1 MKIADLPMT
10 RWTMKGIELLQRE
23 YDNRLPE
30 DDEACAPEFDEAKGL
45 VWLENGVDQLMRGGD
60 VIFKRRLC
68 SPQGV
73 KFMDFMVAID
83 EFALEQM
90 SAPSCKNYALGM
102 MVYGSLV
109 NCPTTTREGVSELL
123 GRPAP
128 VEDIRQIAENL
139 LRPFVKDGLEAQAE
153 DDEL

>member
-1 MKIADLPMT
+1 MNTPMQNAQ
-10 RWTMKGIELLQRE
+10 LE

-30 DDEACAPEFDEAKGL
+30 ESPCAEVVKAM
-45 VWLENGVDQLMRGGD
+45 VWLENSVDQLMRGGD

-73 KFMDFMVAID
+73 KFMDFMVAVD
-83 EFALEQM
+83 EFAMEKL

-102 MVYGSLV
+102 MIYGSLV

>member
-1 MKIADLPMT
+1 MNTA
-10 RWTMKGIELLQRE
+10 LQNAQLE

-30 DDEACAPEFDEAKGL
+30 ESEDVKAM
-45 VWLENGVDQLMRGGD
+45 VWLENSVDQLMRGGD
-60 VIFKRRLC
+60 VMFKRRLC

-73 KFMDFMVAID
+73 KFMDFMVSVD
-83 EFALEQM
+83 EYAMEKL

-102 MVYGSLV
+102 LVFGSLT
-109 NCPTTTREGVSELL
+109 NCPTTSRQGVGEML
-123 GRPAP
+123 GRAAP

-153 DDEL
+153 DEEL